1 MRENRKTGFVSTWL
15 HISIARGSVWVSQK
29 FNGWYKITVCLDSLF
44 DGYLLGHCRSSWFV
58 FIKCFLVFVQFLF
71 RLMILSDYV
80 LSFHGFQTTNQLTQ
94 IYTRISSH
102 TYIYIYTTSVVH
114 IFLYQGCLPQLN
126 IVYGL
131 MAEQNHWRLGFSGWV
146 WRDCRDH
153 FSSFVLVKPVPP
165 YVCSW
170 NPEPQFFV
178 ADIDIP
184 ICPVFITISCAKF
197 SMYFHIVQY
206 IPIYIYNYINYD
218 HYVCTYIY
226 IYIYIYIK
234 YICIYVYMSI
244 IFPFPHIR
252 WLYHHQLPIQP
263 MPHPP

>member
-1 MRENRKTGFVSTWL
+1 
-15 HISIARGSVWVSQK
+15 
-29 FNGWYKITVCLDSLF
+29 
-44 DGYLLGHCRSSWFV
+44 
-58 FIKCFLVFVQFLF
+58 
-71 RLMILSDYV
+71 
-80 LSFHGFQTTNQLTQ
+80 
-94 IYTRISSH
+94 
-102 TYIYIYTTSVVH
+102 
-114 IFLYQGCLPQLN
+114 
-126 IVYGL
+126 

-206 IPIYIYNYINYD
+206 IPIHIYIYNYINYD

-226 IYIYIYIK
+226 IK
-234 YICIYVYMSI
+234 YICVYIYVH
-244 IFPFPHIR
+244 HI
-252 WLYHHQLPIQP
+252 PIP
-263 MPHPP
+263 TYSLVISPSTPHPTHAASALGLGGATQPARLLLRASRRAVCRVAAATRLLQVHLHRRLI